1 MNPILE
7 QIYATILPSAPYVIA
22 AYALMWAALCIYVVY
37 ATSRLRKTEAQL
49 DVLERSLAAP
59 ADDRTSSVTR

>member
-22 AYALMWAALCIYVVY
+22 AYALMWLVLCVYVVY
-37 ATSRLRKTEAQL
+37 AISRLRKTEAQL
-49 DVLERSLAAP
+49 NVLERSLAAP
-59 ADDRTSSVTR
+59 ADDRTASITK